1 MQCKHERALVVDT
14 QEFSSVGHAK
24 TRSNVYRLTKSCVHQ
39 PCMHGM
45 LRGEDLVR
53 DVSQVVVGQAWCR
66 CTCLVVESVT
76 TPAESSTTRQFSFY
90 KTKNGRDNLSVLRP
104 PPMLVRLS
112 KTAQGGCNQSSVPTV
127 LASFTWAHLR

>member
-1 MQCKHERALVVDT
+1 MLPTWTCTFRMELRKIHKKMKRLKCETWIIEQPGKCKQHKYATRRLHEPALVDT

-76 TPAESSTTRQFSFY
+76 TPAESSTTRQFSF
-90 KTKNGRDNLSVLRP
+90 
-104 PPMLVRLS
+104 
-112 KTAQGGCNQSSVPTV
+112 
-127 LASFTWAHLR
+127 F